1 MKKSKSLLLLLTLVL
16 AVGTLLAACGSNNG
30 NSGAANN
37 GAANGG
43 NTASDNG
50 NTGGEKLAADQT
62 LRINLSAEPPT
73 FDPAQA
79 QDSQANTVLK
89 LMYEGLT
96 RMDESG
102 QVIPAAAES
111 WDIDGT
117 KYTFHLRKDATWSNG
132 DPVTANDFVFAW
144 ERVLSPNT
152 DPAAPYAYQLYYLK
166 NAQEYN
172 EGTITDFSQV
182 GVKAV
187 DDYTLEVELVA
198 PTPYFLGLTSFYT
211 FYPVHQ
217 SVKDDPKW
225 AVDQSKMIVNGA
237 FTLTNWVK
245 GQSIEVT
252 KNENYW
258 DKANIKLNKITM
270 SLVNSGATELAS
282 YQNNELD
289 RAGAP
294 NGEIPTDQIP
304 ILKDQLKD
312 ELEIKG
318 IASTYYYEFNVTAK
332 PFDNVNIRKAFAM
345 AIDRQ
350 AIVDNVTLGGQVPAF
365 GFVPPGIK
373 GLNDEYRNEH
383 KDDYFTENVE
393 EAKKL
398 LEQGMKEEGYTKL
411 PEITL
416 TYNSSEGHKKIAL
429 AVADMWKKN
438 LGVDV
443 KTENQE
449 WAVFIENRQNL
460 NYQVARA
467 GWSADY
473 NDPMTFMDMWVT
485 GGGNNDTGFSNEEYD
500 KLIKEAK
507 NSEDMALRDANF
519 AKAEEILIK
528 DNQVLMPIY
537 YYTNVS
543 ATKPWL
549 KGVVLD
555 YSGAIDYSRAYI
567 TDDRK

>member
-16 AVGTLLAACGSNNG
+16 AVGTLLSACGSNG
-30 NSGAANN
+30 GSN

-43 NTASDNG
+43 NNTASNSGDSG
-50 NTGGEKLAADQT
+50 EEKLAADQT
-62 LRINLSAEPPT
+62 LKINLSAEPPT

-79 QDSQANTVLK
+79 QDSQSNTVLK
-89 LMYEGLT
+89 TMYEGLT
-96 RMDESG
+96 RQDDSG
-102 QVIPAAAES
+102 QSVPGVAEK

-117 KYTFHLRKDATWSNG
+117 KYTFHLRKDAKWSNG

-144 ERVLSPNT
+144 ERVLSPKT
-152 DPAAPYAYQLYYLK
+152 SPAAPYAYQLYYLK
-166 NAQEYN
+166 NGKEYN
-172 EGTITDFSQV
+172 EGKVTDFSQV

-187 DDYTLEVELVA
+187 DDYTLEVELTA

-245 GQSIEVT
+245 GQTIEVT

-258 DKANIKLNKITM
+258 DKDNIKLSKITM
-270 SLVNSGATELAS
+270 SLVNSSTTELAS
-282 YQNNELD
+282 YQNGELD
-289 RAGAP
+289 RAGHP

-304 ILKDQLKD
+304 ILRDQLKD

-318 IASTYYYEFNVTAK
+318 IASTYYYEFNVTAE

-350 AIVDNVTLGGQVPAF
+350 AIVDNVTLGGQLPAF
-365 GFVPPGIK
+365 GYVPPGIK
-373 GLNDEYRNEH
+373 GKTFEVEYRNEH

-398 LEQGMKEEGYTKL
+398 LEQGMKEKGYTKL

-416 TYNSSEGHKKIAL
+416 IYNSSDAHKKVAL

-443 KTENQE
+443 KTQNQE

-467 GWSADY
+467 GWTADY
-473 NDPMTFMDMWVT
+473 NDPMTFLDMWVT
-485 GGGNNDTGFSNEEYD
+485 DGGNNDTGFSNEEYD
-500 KLIKEAK
+500 KLIAEAK
-507 NSEDMALRDANF
+507 ATDDEAKRDEAF
-519 AKAEEILIK
+519 AKAEKIFIQ
-528 DNQVLMPIY
+528 DNMVVMPLY
-537 YYTNVS
+537 YYTNV
-543 ATKPWL
+543 AAEKPYL

-555 YSGAIDYSRAYI
+555 FSGAVDYTRAYLLEH
-567 TDDRK
+567 

>member
-1 MKKSKSLLLLLTLVL
+1 M
-16 AVGTLLAACGSNNG
+16 
-30 NSGAANN
+30 
-37 GAANGG
+37 
-43 NTASDNG
+43 
-50 NTGGEKLAADQT
+50 
-62 LRINLSAEPPT
+62 
-73 FDPAQA
+73 
-79 QDSQANTVLK
+79 
-89 LMYEGLT
+89 
-96 RMDESG
+96 
-102 QVIPAAAES
+102 
-111 WDIDGT
+111 
-117 KYTFHLRKDATWSNG
+117 
-132 DPVTANDFVFAW
+132 
-144 ERVLSPNT
+144 
-152 DPAAPYAYQLYYLK
+152 
-166 NAQEYN
+166 
-172 EGTITDFSQV
+172 
-182 GVKAV
+182 
-187 DDYTLEVELVA
+187 
-198 PTPYFLGLTSFYT
+198 
-211 FYPVHQ
+211 
-217 SVKDDPKW
+217 
-225 AVDQSKMIVNGA
+225 
-237 FTLTNWVK
+237 
-245 GQSIEVT
+245 
-252 KNENYW
+252 
-258 DKANIKLNKITM
+258 
-270 SLVNSGATELAS
+270 
-282 YQNNELD
+282 
-289 RAGAP
+289 
-294 NGEIPTDQIP
+294 
-304 ILKDQLKD
+304 KD

-318 IASTYYYEFNVTAK
+318 ISSTYYYEFNVTAK
-332 PFDNVNIRKAFAM
+332 PFDNVNIRRAFSM

-383 KDDYFTENVE
+383 KDSDYFSENLE

-398 LEQGMKEEGYTKL
+398 LEQGMQEEGYTKL

-416 TYNSSEGHKKIAL
+416 IYNSSEAHKKIAL

-473 NDPMTFMDMWVT
+473 NDPMTYMDMWLT

-507 NSEDMALRDANF
+507 TSDDMAKRDANF

-543 ATKPWL
+543 ATKPYL

-555 YSGAIDYSRAYI
+555 FSGAIDYSRAYLLEH
-567 TDDRK
+567 

>member
-16 AVGTLLAACGSNNG
+16 AVGTLLSACGSNNEK
-30 NSGAANN
+30 NS
-37 GAANGG
+37 ANGG
-43 NTASDNG
+43 NNAA
-50 NTGGEKLAADQT
+50 TGSNNAANSGDEKLAADQT

-89 LMYEGLT
+89 TMYEGLT

-102 QVIPAAAES
+102 EPQPAAAES
-111 WDIDGT
+111 WKVDGT
-117 KYTFHLRKDATWSNG
+117 KYTFTLRKDAKWSNG
-132 DPVTANDFVFAW
+132 DPVTAKDFVFAW

-152 DPAAPYAYQLYYLK
+152 QPAAPYAYQLYYLK

-172 EGTITDFSQV
+172 EGKITDFSQV

-237 FTLTNWVK
+237 FTLTSWIK
-245 GQSIEVT
+245 GQTIEVT

-258 DKANIKLNKITM
+258 DKDSIKLSKITM
-270 SLVNSGATELAS
+270 SLVNSGATELTS
-282 YQNNELD
+282 YKNGELD
-289 RAGAP
+289 RAGHP

-304 ILKDQLKD
+304 IVQQELKD
-312 ELEIKG
+312 EFKVKG
-318 IASTYYYEFNVTAK
+318 IASTYYYEFNVTAE

-350 AIVDNVTLGGQVPAF
+350 AIVDKVTLGGQLPAF
-365 GFVPPGIK
+365 GYVPPGIK
-373 GLNDEYRNEH
+373 GLNDEFRTEN
-383 KDDYFTENVE
+383 KDDFFTENVE

-398 LEQGMKEEGYTKL
+398 LEQGMKEKGYTKL

-416 TYNSSEGHKKIAL
+416 IYNSSEGHKKIAL

-449 WAVFIENRQNL
+449 WGVFIENRQNL

-473 NDPMTFMDMWVT
+473 NDPMTFIDMWT
-485 GGGNNDTGFSNEEYD
+485 SNSGNNDTGFKNEEYD
-500 KLIKEAK
+500 KLVSEAK
-507 NSEDMALRDANF
+507 TTEDNAKRNENF
-519 AKAEEILIK
+519 KKAEELLIK
-528 DNQVLMPIY
+528 DNMVLMPIY
-537 YYTNVS
+537 YYTNV
-543 ATKPWL
+543 AVEKPYL
-549 KGVVLD
+549 KNVVLD
-555 YSGAIDYSRAYI
+555 FSGAIDYTRAYLLEH
-567 TDDRK
+567 

>member
-43 NTASDNG
+43 NTASDSG
-50 NTGGEKLAADQT
+50 NSGGEKLAADQT

-96 RMDESG
+96 RQDESG

-117 KYTFHLRKDATWSNG
+117 KYTFHLRKDAKWSNG

-152 DPAAPYAYQLYYLK
+152 NPAAPYAYQLFYLK
-166 NAQEYN
+166 NAEDYYN
-172 EGTITDFSQV
+172 KKITDFSQV

-211 FYPVHQ
+211 LYPVHQ

-245 GQSIEVT
+245 GQTIEVT

-258 DKANIKLNKITM
+258 DKANIKLNKVTM
-270 SLVNSGATELAS
+270 SLVNSSATELAS

-312 ELEIKG
+312 ELQIKG
-318 IASTYYYEFNVTAK
+318 IASTYYYEFNITAK
-332 PFDNVNIRKAFAM
+332 PFDNVNIRRAFSM

-373 GLNDEYRNEH
+373 GMNDEYRNEH

-416 TYNSSEGHKKIAL
+416 IYNSSEAHKKVAL
-429 AVADMWKKN
+429 AVADMWKTN

-500 KLIKEAK
+500 KLIQEAK
-507 NSEDMALRDANF
+507 ASDDMAKRDANF
-519 AKAEEILIK
+519 ARAEEILIK
-528 DNQVLMPIY
+528 ENQVLMPIY

-555 YSGAIDYSRAYI
+555 FSGAVDYSRAYI

>member
-102 QVIPAAAES
+102 QVIPAAAEN

-117 KYTFHLRKDATWSNG
+117 KYTFHLRKDAKWSNG

-245 GQSIEVT
+245 GQTIEVT

-270 SLVNSGATELAS
+270 SLVNSSATELAS

-312 ELEIKG
+312 ELDIKG

-332 PFDNVNIRKAFAM
+332 PFDNVNIRRAFSM

-350 AIVDNVTLGGQVPAF
+350 KIVDNVTLGGQVPAF

-373 GLNDEYRNEH
+373 GVNDEYRNEH
-383 KDDYFTENVE
+383 KDDYFAENLE

-398 LEQGMKEEGYTKL
+398 LEQGMQEEGYTKL

-416 TYNSSEGHKKIAL
+416 TYNSSEAHKKIAL
-429 AVADMWKKN
+429 AVADMWKTN

-460 NYQVARA
+460 NYQIARA

-473 NDPMTFMDMWVT
+473 NDPMTFLDMWVT

-500 KLIKEAK
+500 KLIQEAK
-507 NSEDMALRDANF
+507 TTDDMAVRDKNF
-519 AKAEEILIK
+519 ARAEEILIK
-528 DNQVLMPIY
+528 ENQVLMPIY

-555 YSGAIDYSRAYI
+555 YSGAIDYTRAYI

>member
-102 QVIPAAAES
+102 QVIPAAAEN

-117 KYTFHLRKDATWSNG
+117 KYTFHLRKDAKWSNG

-217 SVKDDPKW
+217 SVKDDAKW
-225 AVDQSKMIVNGA
+225 AVDPSKMIVNGA

-245 GQSIEVT
+245 GQTIEVT
-252 KNENYW
+252 KNESYW

-270 SLVNSGATELAS
+270 SLVNSSATELAS

>member
-1 MKKSKSLLLLLTLVL
+1 MKKNKSLLLLLTLVL
-16 AVGTLLAACGSNNG
+16 AIGTLLSACGSNDKNNTASNSG
-30 NSGAANN
+30 NSG
-37 GAANGG
+37 
-43 NTASDNG
+43 
-50 NTGGEKLAADQT
+50 NTGTSNNDTANSGEETLAADQT
-62 LRINLSAEPPT
+62 LRINLSSEPPT

-96 RMDESG
+96 RMDEAG
-102 QVIPAAAES
+102 EAQPAAAES
-111 WDIDGT
+111 WEIEGT
-117 KYTFHLRKDATWSNG
+117 KYTFHLREGATWSNG

-144 ERVLSPNT
+144 ERVLSPET
-152 DPAAPYAYQLYYLK
+152 LPAPPYAYQLYYLK

-172 EGTITDFSQV
+172 EGKITDFSQV

-187 DDYTLEVELVA
+187 DEHTLEVELVT

-217 SVKDDPKW
+217 SVKDDQAW
-225 AVDQSKMIVNGA
+225 AVDANKMITNGA
-237 FTLTNWVK
+237 FTLTTWAK
-245 GQSIEVT
+245 GQTIEVT
-252 KNENYW
+252 KSDSYW
-258 DKANIKLNKITM
+258 GKDEIKLNTVTM

-282 YQNNELD
+282 YRNGELD
-289 RAGAP
+289 RAGHP

-304 ILKDQLKD
+304 IVQQELKD
-312 ELEIKG
+312 EVEIKG
-318 IASTYYYEFNVTAK
+318 TASTYYYEFNVTAE

-350 AIVDNVTLGGQVPAF
+350 AIVDKVTLGGQLPAF
-365 GFVPPGIK
+365 GYVPPGIK
-373 GLNDEYRNEH
+373 GVDDEYRNEV
-383 KDDYFTENVE
+383 DDKAYFSEDYE

-398 LEQGMKEEGYTKL
+398 LEQGMQEKGYTQL

-416 TYNSSEGHKKIAL
+416 MYNTSEGHKKIAL

-443 KTENQE
+443 KLENQE
-449 WAVFIENRQNL
+449 WAVFLENRQSL

-473 NDPMTFMDMWVT
+473 NDPMTFLDMWVT
-485 GGGNNDTGFSNEEYD
+485 GGGNNDSGFANADYDALINQAKSTDDAAVRNEAF
-500 KLIKEAK
+500 K
-507 NSEDMALRDANF
+507 
-519 AKAEEILIK
+519 KAEENLIK
-528 DNQVLMPIY
+528 DNQVLLPIY
-537 YYTNVS
+537 YYTSVS
-543 ATKPWL
+543 VAKPYL

-555 YSGAIDYSRAYI
+555 FSGAVDYSRAYLLEH
-567 TDDRK
+567 

>member
-245 GQSIEVT
+245 GQTIEVT

-270 SLVNSGATELAS
+270 SLVNSSATELAS

-312 ELEIKG
+312 ELDIKG

-332 PFDNVNIRKAFAM
+332 PFDNVNIRRAFSM

-350 AIVDNVTLGGQVPAF
+350 KIVDNVTLGGQVPAF

-416 TYNSSEGHKKIAL
+416 TYNSSEAHKKIAL
-429 AVADMWKKN
+429 AVADMWKTN

-460 NYQVARA
+460 NYQIARA

-473 NDPMTFMDMWVT
+473 NDPMTFLDMWVT

-507 NSEDMALRDANF
+507 TSDDMAVRDKNF
-519 AKAEEILIK
+519 ARAEEILIK

>member
-16 AVGTLLAACGSNNG
+16 AVGTLLAACGSNDK
-30 NSGAANN
+30 NN
-37 GAANGG
+37 GASNGG
-43 NTASDNG
+43 NNAASNSGENAANSGD
-50 NTGGEKLAADQT
+50 EKLAADQT

-89 LMYEGLT
+89 TMYEGLT
-96 RMDESG
+96 RMDDSG
-102 QVIPAAAES
+102 EPQPAAAEK
-111 WDIDGT
+111 WEIDGT
-117 KYTFHLRKDATWSNG
+117 KYTFHLRQDAKWSNG

-152 DPAAPYAYQLYYLK
+152 QPAAPYAYQLYYLK
-166 NAQEYN
+166 NGQEYN
-172 EGTITDFSQV
+172 EGKVTDFSQV
-182 GVKAV
+182 GVKAI
-187 DDYTLEVELVA
+187 DDYTLEVEIVA

-211 FYPVHQ
+211 YYPVHQ
-217 SVKDDPKW
+217 SVKNDDKW
-225 AVDQSKMIVNGA
+225 AVDASKMIVNGA
-237 FTLTNWVK
+237 FTLTNWTK
-245 GQSIEVT
+245 GQTIEVT

-258 DKANIKLNKITM
+258 DKDSIKLNKISM
-270 SLVNSGATELAS
+270 SLVNSSATELAS
-282 YQNNELD
+282 YQNGELD
-289 RAGAP
+289 RVGHP

-312 ELEIKG
+312 ELGIKG
-318 IASTYYYEFNVTAK
+318 IASTYYYEFNVTAE
-332 PFDNVNIRKAFAM
+332 PFDNVNIRRAFAM

-350 AIVDNVTLGGQVPAF
+350 AIVDNVTLGGQLPAF

-373 GLNDEYRNEH
+373 GVSDEYRNEH
-383 KDDYFTENVE
+383 KDDYFTENLE

-398 LEQGMKEEGYTKL
+398 LEQGMQEKGYTKL

-416 TYNSSEGHKKIAL
+416 IYNSSDAHKKVAL

-438 LGVDV
+438 LGIDV

-449 WAVFIENRQNL
+449 WGVFIENRQNL

-467 GWSADY
+467 GWTADY

-485 GGGNNDTGFSNEEYD
+485 GGGNNDTGFTNEEYD
-500 KLIKEAK
+500 KLIAEAK
-507 NSEDMALRDANF
+507 TTDKAETRDANF
-519 AKAEEILIK
+519 SKAEQILIK

-543 ATKPWL
+543 AEKPYL

-555 YSGAIDYSRAYI
+555 FSGGVDYSRAYLLEH
-567 TDDRK
+567 

>member
-50 NTGGEKLAADQT
+50 NSGGEKLAADQT

-96 RMDESG
+96 RQDESG

-117 KYTFHLRKDATWSNG
+117 KYTFHLRKDAKWSNG

>member
-16 AVGTLLAACGSNNG
+16 AVGTLLSACGSNDKNSA
-30 NSGAANN
+30 NSGNNGTSNSDKNAAN
-37 GAANGG
+37 
-43 NTASDNG
+43 S
-50 NTGGEKLAADQT
+50 GEAKLAADQT

-89 LMYEGLT
+89 MMYEGLT
-96 RMDESG
+96 RMDEAG
-102 QVIPAAAES
+102 EAQPAAAES

-117 KYTFHLRKDATWSNG
+117 KYTFHLRKDAKWSNG

-144 ERVLSPNT
+144 ERVLSPQT
-152 DPAAPYAYQLYYLK
+152 TPAPPYAYQLYYLK

-172 EGTITDFSQV
+172 EGKITDFSQV

-187 DDYTLEVELVA
+187 DDNTLEVELTG

-217 SVKDDPKW
+217 SVKNDDKW
-225 AVDQSKMIVNGA
+225 AVDASKMIVNGA
-237 FTLTNWVK
+237 FTLTNWTK
-245 GQSIEVT
+245 GQAIDVT

-258 DKANIKLNKITM
+258 DKGNIRLNKITM
-270 SLVNSGATELAS
+270 SLVNSGATELTS
-282 YQNNELD
+282 YKNGELD
-289 RAGAP
+289 RAGHP

-304 ILKDQLKD
+304 IVQKELKD
-312 ELEIKG
+312 EFHVKG

-332 PFDNVNIRKAFAM
+332 PFDNAKIRKAFAM
-345 AIDRQ
+345 SIDRQ
-350 AIVDNVTLGGQVPAF
+350 AIVDKVTLGGQLPAF

-373 GLNDEYRNEH
+373 GVNDEYRTEN

-398 LEQGMKEEGYTKL
+398 LEEGMKEEGYTKL

-416 TYNSSEGHKKIAL
+416 IYNSSEAHKKIAL
-429 AVADMWKKN
+429 AAADMWKKN

-449 WAVFIENRQNL
+449 WAVFLENRRSL
-460 NYQVARA
+460 NYQIARA
-467 GWSADY
+467 AWSADY
-473 NDPMTFMDMWVT
+473 NDPMTFIDMWT
-485 GGGNNDTGFSNEEYD
+485 SNSGNNDSGFKNEEYD
-500 KLIKEAK
+500 KLVNEAK
-507 NSEDMALRDANF
+507 SLEDNAKRNENF
-519 AKAEEILIK
+519 KKAEEILIK
-528 DNQVLMPIY
+528 ENQVLMPVY

-543 ATKPWL
+543 VEKPWL
-549 KGVVLD
+549 KGIVLD
-555 YSGAIDYSRAYI
+555 FSGAIDYTRAYLE
-567 TDDRK
+567 DH

>member
-16 AVGTLLAACGSNNG
+16 AVGTLLSACGSNDKNSA
-30 NSGAANN
+30 NSGNNGTSNSDKNAAN
-37 GAANGG
+37 
-43 NTASDNG
+43 S
-50 NTGGEKLAADQT
+50 GEAKLAADQT

-89 LMYEGLT
+89 MMYEGLT
-96 RMDESG
+96 RMDEAG
-102 QVIPAAAES
+102 EAQPAAAES

-117 KYTFHLRKDATWSNG
+117 KYTFHLRKDAKWSNG

-144 ERVLSPNT
+144 ERVLSPQT
-152 DPAAPYAYQLYYLK
+152 TPAPPYAYQLYYLK

-172 EGTITDFSQV
+172 EGKITDFSQV

-187 DDYTLEVELVA
+187 DDNTLEVELTG

-217 SVKDDPKW
+217 SVKNDDKW
-225 AVDQSKMIVNGA
+225 AVDASKMIVNGA
-237 FTLTNWVK
+237 FTLTTWTK
-245 GQSIEVT
+245 GQTIDVT

-258 DKANIKLNKITM
+258 DKDSIKLNKITM
-270 SLVNSGATELAS
+270 SLVNSGATELTS
-282 YQNNELD
+282 YKNGELD
-289 RAGAP
+289 RAGHP

-304 ILKDQLKD
+304 IVQKELKD
-312 ELEIKG
+312 EFHVKG
-318 IASTYYYEFNVTAK
+318 IASTYFYEFNVTAK
-332 PFDNVNIRKAFAM
+332 PFDNAKIRKAFAM
-345 AIDRQ
+345 SIDRQ
-350 AIVDNVTLGGQVPAF
+350 AIVDKVTLGGQLPAF

-373 GLNDEYRNEH
+373 GVNDEYRNEN

-398 LEQGMKEEGYTKL
+398 LEEGMQEEGYTKL

-416 TYNSSEGHKKIAL
+416 IYNSSEAHKKIAL
-429 AVADMWKKN
+429 AAADMWKKN

-449 WAVFIENRQNL
+449 WAVFLENRRSL
-460 NYQVARA
+460 NYQIARSA
-467 GWSADY
+467 WSADY
-473 NDPMTFMDMWVT
+473 NDPMTFIDMWT
-485 GGGNNDTGFSNEEYD
+485 SNSGNNDTGFKNEEYD
-500 KLIKEAK
+500 KLVNEAK
-507 NSEDMALRDANF
+507 SLEDNAKRNENF
-519 AKAEEILIK
+519 KKAEEILIK
-528 DNQVLMPIY
+528 ENQVLMPVY

-543 ATKPWL
+543 VEKPWL
-549 KGVVLD
+549 KGIVLD
-555 YSGAIDYSRAYI
+555 FSGAIDYTRAYLE
-567 TDDRK
+567 DH

>member
-332 PFDNVNIRKAFAM
+332 PFDNVNIRRAFSM

-350 AIVDNVTLGGQVPAF
+350 KIVDNVTLGGQVPAF

-373 GLNDEYRNEH
+373 GVNDEYRNEH
-383 KDDYFTENVE
+383 KDDYFAENLE

-398 LEQGMKEEGYTKL
+398 LEQGMQEEGYTKL

-443 KTENQE
+443 KAENQE

-507 NSEDMALRDANF
+507 TSDDMAVRDKNF
-519 AKAEEILIK
+519 ARAEEILIK
-528 DNQVLMPIY
+528 ENQVLMPIY

-555 YSGAIDYSRAYI
+555 YSGAIDYTRAYI

>member
-16 AVGTLLAACGSNNG
+16 AVGTLLAACGSNG
-30 NSGAANN
+30 NKGAS
-37 GAANGG
+37 NGG
-43 NTASDNG
+43 NTSSNG
-50 NTGGEKLAADQT
+50 EKAANSGEEKLAADQT

-89 LMYEGLT
+89 TMYEGLT

-102 QVIPAAAES
+102 EPQPAAAEK
-111 WDIDGT
+111 WDVDGT
-117 KYTFHLRKDATWSNG
+117 KITFHLRKDAKWSNG
-132 DPVTANDFVFAW
+132 DPVKASDFVFAW

-152 DPAAPYAYQLYYLK
+152 QPAAPYAYQLYYLK
-166 NAQEYN
+166 NGQEYN
-172 EGTITDFSQV
+172 EGKIKDFSQV
-182 GVKAV
+182 GVKAL
-187 DDYTLEVELVA
+187 DDYTLEVELIA
-198 PTPYFLGLTSFYT
+198 PTPYFVGLTSFYT
-211 FYPVHQ
+211 YYPVHP

-237 FTLTNWVK
+237 FTLTNWTK
-245 GQSIEVT
+245 GQTIEVT

-258 DKANIKLNKITM
+258 GKDQIKLSKITM

-282 YQNNELD
+282 YRNDELD
-289 RAGAP
+289 RAGHP

-304 ILKDQLKD
+304 IVRDQLKD
-312 ELEIKG
+312 EFKVKG

-332 PFDNVNIRKAFAM
+332 PFDNVKIRKAFAM
-345 AIDRQ
+345 AINRQ
-350 AIVDNVTLGGQVPAF
+350 DIVDKITLGGQLPAF
-365 GFVPPGIK
+365 GYIPPGIK
-373 GLNDEYRNEH
+373 GVNDEFRTEN
-383 KDDYFTENVE
+383 KDDFFTENVE

-398 LEQGMKEEGYTKL
+398 LEEGMKEEGYTKL
-411 PEITL
+411 PDITL
-416 TYNSSEGHKKIAL
+416 IYNSSEAHKKLAL

-460 NYQVARA
+460 NYQIARA

-473 NDPMTFMDMWVT
+473 NDPMTFIDMWT
-485 GGGNNDTGFSNEEYD
+485 SNSGNNTTGFKNAEYD
-500 KLIKEAK
+500 KLVQDAK
-507 NSEDMALRDANF
+507 TSSENAKRNEDF
-519 AKAEEILIK
+519 KKAEEILIK
-528 DNQVLMPIY
+528 DNQVLMPLY
-537 YYTNVS
+537 YYTNV
-543 ATKPWL
+543 ALEKTWL

-555 YSGAIDYSRAYI
+555 FSGAIDYTRAYLLEH
-567 TDDRK
+567 